1 MKMNAHTMTRS
12 PGKKLFVA
20 TCVALVL
27 SFGAAISLEAT
38 SVLDAGLTGDGESD
52 DTAALQKAFADGKLD
67 LHFPTGTYL
76 LGTIE
81 VPKNASLHFS
91 QEARVKVEPA
101 K

>member
-12 PGKKLFVA
+12 LGKKLFA
-20 TCVALVL
+20 AMWAALVL
-27 SFGAAISLEAT
+27 FAGAAVSLAASSALE
-38 SVLDAGLTGDGESD
+38 VGLKGDGESD

-81 VPKNASLHFS
+81 VPKDASLHFS
-91 QEARVKVEPA
+91 PTARVKVD
-101 K
+101 